1 MKNWFEH
8 FDEMLRGHDIAQS
21 LGLIG
26 AAEADMQAVLK
37 HVRYQFKSKTK
48 EAVEETF
55 PKTIEK
61 LNKDKWNEVWSQF
74 EKKNSTST
82 RSLNSF
88 PKIFLD
94 FFQTTDAPHS
104 LKELMKFEWAL
115 EIHPWSHRRLSPI
128 NIEGMELSENII
140 IELPELD
147 IQTFQAPVVALYQ
160 GHEVLD
166 DREIQQV
173 VIWFP
178 SDGIKFYAADT
189 WEVKILENLQT
200 GLGNAL
206 QYAPDDT
213 ALVGQFFQWLGRSG
227 LIRSYRLS

>member
-1 MKNWFEH
+1 MTNWFEH
-8 FDEMLRGHDIAQS
+8 FDQMLRGQEIDQS

-26 AAEADMQAVLK
+26 AAEADMQTVLR
-37 HVRYQFKSKTK
+37 HVRYQYKSKTK

-55 PKTIEK
+55 TKTLEK
-61 LNKDKWNEVWSQF
+61 LNKDKWNEVWSLF
-74 EKKNSTST
+74 EEKNSTST

-94 FFQTTDAPHS
+94 FFQTTDAPHA

-115 EIHPWSHRRLSPI
+115 EIHPWFHRRLSPT

-140 IELPELD
+140 IELSALD

-160 GHEVLD
+160 GHEVFD
-166 DREIQQV
+166 DQEIQQV

-178 SDGIKFYAADT
+178 SEGVKFYAAEA
-189 WEVKILENLQT
+189 WEVKILENLQI

-206 QYAPDDT
+206 QYAPEDT
-213 ALVGQFFQWLGRSG
+213 AQVGQFFQWLGRSG